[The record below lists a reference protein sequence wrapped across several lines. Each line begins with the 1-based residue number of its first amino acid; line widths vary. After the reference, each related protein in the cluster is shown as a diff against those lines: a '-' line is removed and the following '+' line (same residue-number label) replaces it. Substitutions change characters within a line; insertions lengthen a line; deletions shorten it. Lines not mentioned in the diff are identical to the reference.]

1 MEGLKQE
8 LNQNNPVES
17 TTGNIVKKALVDALK
32 KSGMSFGPAGTA
44 LSAAVS
50 VLTGPAGK
58 KIVATLIFVMMFLS
72 VLAESLPSIMFNT
85 IFHTNTNHSPTPTI
99 QEEIEKEFKDMSVVM
114 AQEAAVAEVVRSN
127 LKDAYNDALKT
138 IPVMCLQMGVEI
150 DLSRSHLV
158 DNTKTPGVVE
168 VSQDQSGETI
178 DGDAFLSL
186 PDNDYNLYA
195 ILSSY
200 SVSVDQLKPKKDE
213 KGFHL
218 FQLFEQEKDSR
229 SDITAKISKYYKQE
243 ILGTHGNNVYRV
255 SYVGE
260 ENGGKPRIFDDP
272 EVTTNE
278 DGSTSV
284 KHHYYI
290 KPIIH
295 NFDVQSLCEGSFGI
309 KFSDRYAGHSEN
321 TTVAQ
326 AVTTMT
332 NAYLSIMNKGPVS
345 GNVLG
350 VDTVPG
356 GSTQKYVFS
365 LQNPTMALYPGSFVS
380 PFDVNWRQVRISSY
394 MTTRLDPFGS
404 GKLEGHRG
412 VDFPMPTGSNINAI
426 KGGKVIYVKY
436 STSTKGMG
444 YHLAIDHG
452 GGIASIYAHCSL
464 ILVNA
469 GDDVIAGQTIAKV
482 GSTGRSTGP
491 HLHLE
496 MIKNGQNVNPLTYL
510 QN

>member
-1 MEGLKQE
+1 
-8 LNQNNPVES
+8 
-17 TTGNIVKKALVDALK
+17 
-32 KSGMSFGPAGTA
+32 
-44 LSAAVS
+44 
-50 VLTGPAGK
+50 
-58 KIVATLIFVMMFLS
+58 
-72 VLAESLPSIMFNT
+72 
-85 IFHTNTNHSPTPTI
+85 
-99 QEEIEKEFKDMSVVM
+99 
-114 AQEAAVAEVVRSN
+114 
-127 LKDAYNDALKT
+127 
-138 IPVMCLQMGVEI
+138 
-150 DLSRSHLV
+150 
-158 DNTKTPGVVE
+158 
-168 VSQDQSGETI
+168 
-178 DGDAFLSL
+178 
-186 PDNDYNLYA
+186 
-195 ILSSY
+195 
-200 SVSVDQLKPKKDE
+200 
-213 KGFHL
+213 
-218 FQLFEQEKDSR
+218 
-229 SDITAKISKYYKQE
+229 
-243 ILGTHGNNVYRV
+243 
-255 SYVGE
+255 
-260 ENGGKPRIFDDP
+260 
-272 EVTTNE
+272 
-278 DGSTSV
+278 
-284 KHHYYI
+284 
-290 KPIIH
+290 
-295 NFDVQSLCEGSFGI
+295 
-309 KFSDRYAGHSEN
+309 
-321 TTVAQ
+321 
-326 AVTTMT
+326 MT